1 MKILVYIRK
10 FNNLPVS
17 STGTRLLNLSI
28 CCHHVYTS
36 KTAILWRV
44 LFIYQV
50 RNQLSHYTWG
60 HYRLQLEGDEV
71 SKVANVI
78 WILSSIQI
86 AYTSNSLQIQFNY
99 KDHMLPLCNHKLQ
112 ETDYEINGIWWSS
125 ENKPIALV
133 HSMYISILPTQF
145 NTFSH
150 GISKETIL
158 MVIQVQTFPPGC
170 FWFRFR
176 KRKGKKR
183 IFQWP
188 NDLLISSKLWNRIVQ
203 EEEKNSIK

>member
-10 FNNLPVS
+10 YNSLPVS

-36 KTAILWRV
+36 KIAILWKV

-50 RNQLSHYTWG
+50 RNQLSDYTWG
-60 HYRLQLEGDEV
+60 HYRLQLEGEV

-78 WILSSIQI
+78 WILPSIQT
-86 AYTSNSLQIQFNY
+86 AYTSNGLQTQFNY
-99 KDHMLPLCNHKLQ
+99 KDHMLLLCNHKKQ
-112 ETDYEINGIWWSS
+112 ETDHEINGTWWSS
-125 ENKPIALV
+125 ENKPTALV

-150 GISKETIL
+150 GIAKEMVL

-176 KRKGKKR
+176 KRKGKKEY
-183 IFQWP
+183 
-188 NDLLISSKLWNRIVQ
+188 SSDVMIC
-203 EEEKNSIK
+203 